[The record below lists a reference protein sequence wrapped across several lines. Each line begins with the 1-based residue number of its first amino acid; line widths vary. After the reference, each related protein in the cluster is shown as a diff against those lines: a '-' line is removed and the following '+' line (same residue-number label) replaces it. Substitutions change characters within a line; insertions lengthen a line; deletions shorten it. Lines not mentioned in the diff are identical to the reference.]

1 MLKKIKNI
9 FYLLSFFIFILIIA
23 KYYFSEENI
32 ITTNKLRSLYSLS
45 ENQIIITL
53 PVLKNDTRDII
64 VYKNDLEEFKEKSKK
79 RIWEDLI
86 SNDNE

>member
-45 ENQIIITL
+45 ENQIIKTL